1 MNRLVRLFGTT
12 IGRKLVMAG
21 TGLALL
27 GFVLVH
33 MIGDDALMN
42 DLSVATKLV
51 PEPSVLAALKAAGR
65 GAAQDFLDRH
75 WDRLGRESNVDLR
88 AMFG

>member
-1 MNRLVRLFGTT
+1 MTLT
-12 IGRKLVMAG
+12 ILYAG
-21 TGLALL
+21 
-27 GFVLVH
+27 
-33 MIGDDALMN
+33 GDDRWP
-42 DLSVATKLV
+42 DYR
-51 PEPSVLAALKAAGR
+51 EPLPAALKAAGR

>member
-1 MNRLVRLFGTT
+1 
-12 IGRKLVMAG
+12 
-21 TGLALL
+21 
-27 GFVLVH
+27 